1 VAVLLYPW
9 FKAFVL
15 TQFIEM
21 PLYARALSGAPCS
34 FTRPFRFS
42 LSAPRLF
49 TAFGAS
55 AITHPF
61 VWFVFPGV
69 FASQPYWLYFLTAE
83 SFAVILEAWYLKYFG
98 VRRFFAWS
106 LLTNG
111 ISAGLGLLIHHFF

>member
-1 VAVLLYPW
+1 MLLYAW
-9 FKAFVL
+9 FKAFML

-21 PLYARALSGAPCS
+21 PLYARALSKAP
-34 FTRPFRFS
+34 R
-42 LSAPRLF
+42 LSAGSFCLPFSVQLLF

-98 VRRFFAWS
+98 VRRFFIWS

-111 ISAGLGLLIHHFF
+111 MSAGAGLLIHHF